1 MQSTLL
7 YGNLRPV
14 ERVFMAFRNAEA
26 SLAIP
31 RGVPVCYNFNGT
43 NDGVDAVN
51 SVTAGANA
59 CVAGFVG
66 VNTKATPKGEW
77 GLAQCYGL
85 CNFVLCSGA
94 VSALNVLSPNPAAS
108 NLVGGGALSAVLA
121 VTTIGPVALPPI
133 VTVSATATVDGV
145 ANVAKA
151 FLRCM

>member
-14 ERVFMAFRNAEA
+14 ERIFVAFRNAEA
-26 SLAIP
+26 SLTIP
-31 RGVPVCYNFNGT
+31 RGAPVCYNFNGM
-43 NDGVDAVN
+43 NDGIDAVN

-59 CVAGFVG
+59 CVAGFAG
-66 VNTKATPKGEW
+66 VNSKATLKGEW

-85 CNFVLCSGA
+85 CNFVLA
-94 VSALNVLSPNPAAS
+94 
-108 NLVGGGALSAVLA
+108 GGALPTLTALSVNSAASSFVTGGLLSAVIA
-121 VTTIGPVALPPI
+121 VTTVGPVAFPGI
-133 VTVSATATVDGV
+133 VTVAATATVDGV